1 MKLITK
7 MSEEREALLRDI
19 GLLAGRV
26 GLGVF
31 IAFGHGLGKLQN
43 FSEYSATFPDPL
55 GVGNELS
62 MGLAIFAELFCGIL
76 IVFGLFTRVALSQL
90 IITMGVAAFIVHGSH
105 PLFAAP
111 GQPSKE
117 FALVY
122 FIGFAT
128 LMLTGPGRFSI
139 DRILVNKFSKEEI
152 TDAQPA
158 VA

>member
-1 MKLITK
+1 MYKLT
-7 MSEEREALLRDI
+7 EEKETLLRDI

-43 FSEYSATFPDPL
+43 FSAYSANFPDPL
-55 GVGNELS
+55 GVGSELS

-76 IVFGLFTRVALSQL
+76 IAFGLFTRLALSQL
-90 IITMGVAAFIVHGSH
+90 VITMSVAAFIVHASH

-122 FIGFAT
+122 FIGFIT
-128 LMLTGPGRFSI
+128 LILTGPGRFSI
-139 DRILVNKFSKEEI
+139 DRVLVNKLSKKEHPEAAPV
-152 TDAQPA
+152 TA
-158 VA
+158 